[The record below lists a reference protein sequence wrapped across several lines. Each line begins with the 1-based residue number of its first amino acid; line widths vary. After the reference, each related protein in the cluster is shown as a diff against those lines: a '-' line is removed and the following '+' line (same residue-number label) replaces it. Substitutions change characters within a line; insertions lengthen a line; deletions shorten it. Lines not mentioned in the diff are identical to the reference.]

1 MKRRS
6 TAGRLH
12 YGIAWL
18 LIFGFFCL
26 AACTGDSPA
35 AAGEEGTVSTAA
47 SSSAR
52 DGEAETET
60 KLHLPEASGTVV
72 YEAEGVT
79 IDASNVAQGYVMVK
93 CESTQKRLKVKI
105 STSAQAYY
113 YDLPSDAGY
122 CVYPLQ
128 MGNGR
133 YSMRVMEQAEGD
145 LYAVR
150 YGVDIDVTLAEGT
163 VPFVYPNQ
171 YVWFGALSDVVA
183 TADALAQDATDAAA
197 VSDACYRFVL
207 DHLTYD
213 AQKAATV
220 EAGYLSDADETLD
233 SGTGIC
239 FDYSVLLAAMLRS
252 QGIPA
257 RVVIGTVLPEQYY
270 HAWNSVYIDGEWVW
284 LDATLDGTAHREK
297 DYVAER
303 IY

>member
-1 MKRRS
+1 MERRS

-12 YGIAWL
+12 NGIAWL

-26 AACTGDSPA
+26 TACTGDAPVA
-35 AAGEEGTVSTAA
+35 AEDEGTVSSAVSA
-47 SSSAR
+47 SLQEEEDA
-52 DGEAETET
+52 GT

-79 IDASNVAQGYVMVK
+79 IDASNAGQGYVMIK
-93 CESTQKRLKVKI
+93 CEPTQKRLKAKI
-105 STSAQAYY
+105 STGTQAYY
-113 YDLPSDAGY
+113 YDLPGDDTY

-128 MGNGR
+128 MGNGV
-133 YSMRVMEQAEGD
+133 YSVRVLEQAEGD

-150 YGVDIDVTLAEGT
+150 YGVEIDVTLAEGT
-163 VPFVYPNQ
+163 VPFIYPNQ
-171 YVWFGALSDVVA
+171 YVWFNALSEVV
-183 TADALAQDATDAAA
+183 TLTDALAEEESDDAA
-197 VSDACYRFVL
+197 VSQTCYRFVL

-213 AQKAATV
+213 AQKAETV
-220 EAGYLSDADETLD
+220 ETGYLSDADETLS

-257 RVVIGTVLPEQYY
+257 RVVVGTVLPEKYY

-297 DYVAER
+297 DYIAER